1 MNPTANPAVRRFPW
15 TVGVG
20 LLLLILS
27 LSLAFL
33 LAKAQS
39 RVSRSEPL
47 PVLATIADFSLT
59 NQDGTAVSLANL
71 RGHVWVADIIFT
83 RCPGPCLRMTRQ
95 MKELQEA
102 LPKDKQ
108 TRLVSLT
115 TDSDYDTPTV
125 LKTYAQRNG
134 ADTGCWTFLTGT
146 KKEVNNLAVDSLKL
160 SAVEKKPEER
170 VSPEALWV
178 HSTIFV
184 VVDKRAQLRDIYQT
198 GGEDVSWPAEKKK
211 LLAAVKQ
218 LEREP

>member
-1 MNPTANPAVRRFPW
+1 MNPPAVRRFPW

-20 LLLLILS
+20 LLLLIMA

-33 LAKAQS
+33 LAKAKS
-39 RVSRSEPL
+39 HVSRREPL
-47 PVLATIADFSLT
+47 PVLATVGDFSLT
-59 NQDGTAVSLANL
+59 NQNNAAVSLADL
-71 RGHVWVADIIFT
+71 KGKVWVADIIFT

-95 MKELQEA
+95 MKELQDA
-102 LPKDKQ
+102 LPKDSS

-115 TDSDYDTPTV
+115 TDADFDTPEV
-125 LKTYAQRNG
+125 LKTYALKHG
-134 ADTGCWTFLTGT
+134 ADFSRWIFLTGD
-146 KKEVNNLAVDSLKL
+146 KKQVNHLAVDSLKL

-170 VSPEALWV
+170 VTPDDLWV

-184 VVDKRAQLRDIYQT
+184 VMDKHAQLRAIFQT
-198 GGEDVSWPAEKKK
+198 GGEDVSWPQEKSK

>member
-1 MNPTANPAVRRFPW
+1 MNPPAVRRFPW
-15 TVGVG
+15 TVGMG
-20 LLLLILS
+20 LLLLVLA

-39 RVSRSEPL
+39 RASRRQAL
-47 PVLATIADFSLT
+47 PVYATTADFSLT
-59 NQDGTAVSLANL
+59 NQNGAAVSLADL
-71 RGHVWVADIIFT
+71 KGKVWVGDIIFT

-95 MKELQEA
+95 MKELQDA
-102 LPKDKQ
+102 LPKETP

-115 TDSDYDTPTV
+115 TDADFDTPEV
-125 LKTYAQRNG
+125 LKTYALKNG
-134 ADTGCWTFLTGT
+134 ADFNRWMFLTGD
-146 KKEVNNLAVDSLKL
+146 KKQVNHLAVDSLKL

-170 VSPEALWV
+170 ETPEDLWV

-184 VVDKRAQLRDIYQT
+184 VVDKHAQLRAIFQT
-198 GGEDVSWPAEKKK
+198 GGEDVSWPTEKNK

>member
-1 MNPTANPAVRRFPW
+1 MNPPAMRRFPW

-20 LLLLILS
+20 LLLLVLA

-33 LAKAQS
+33 LARAQS
-39 RVSRSEPL
+39 RNPSREAL
-47 PVLATIADFSLT
+47 PVLASVADFSLT
-59 NQDGTAVSLANL
+59 NQNGAAVSLGDL
-71 RGHVWVADIIFT
+71 KGKVWVADIIFT

-95 MKELQEA
+95 MKELQDA
-102 LPKDKQ
+102 LPKDDP

-115 TDSDYDTPTV
+115 TDADFDTPEV
-125 LKTYAQRNG
+125 LKIYALKNG
-134 ADTGCWTFLTGT
+134 ADASRWMFLTGT
-146 KKEVNNLAVDSLKL
+146 KKQVNNLAVDSLKL

-170 VSPEALWV
+170 VTPDDLWV

-184 VVDKRAQLRDIYQT
+184 VIDKHAQLRAIFQT
-198 GGEDVSWPAEKKK
+198 GGEDVSWPDEKQQ